1 MKKIVKKPGSPQ
13 FSKGQQFSLSYSIYK
28 MPVHVPTSQTYDL
41 FFYFAS
47 WCCDKHD
54 GQKSAL
60 DKRGLIHHIYFWFN
74 SERSHDRNESRD
86 HQGRMLFYRLPVML
100 LLSQLSYTTQ
110 DQLPRGGTTQGGAK
124 VHPRR
129 LSIETASHRS
139 T

>member
-1 MKKIVKKPGSPQ
+1 
-13 FSKGQQFSLSYSIYK
+13 
-28 MPVHVPTSQTYDL
+28 MPVHLPTSQTYDL

-54 GQKSAL
+54 GQKSGK
-60 DKRGLIHHIYFWFN
+60 DKEETYSSYTSGSTPKEVRAEMKAETIK
-74 SERSHDRNESRD
+74 E
-86 HQGRMLFYRLPVML
+86 GRKLFYRLPVTL

-124 VHPRR
+124 VQPHQ